1 MRFQFVERALER
13 ILDYLESKFNLDRGF
28 ASGFV
33 LMFCGYAA
41 TNLILFLANLIV
53 ARTFGPSMYGQLI
66 VIQSLSN
73 ILVIPMLL
81 GQDVVMLRHAADSG
95 KYFQVVLC
103 SAVLIGV
110 TVSLTLLATVLG
122 LEQVSDWAK
131 MSPYL
136 VTLSLLWAV
145 ALTLKYWGGAVFRTL
160 KQFGRL
166 ARTDIIASSVV
177 LLGIVG
183 LWFSR
188 RLELNTYLITVG
200 FSCGI
205 YLWGLKLLRR
215 PRDKTTSWDQT
226 RKWFRP
232 LLVWGSIYMVTGV
245 SGFFVNGA
253 DRIILNKYW
262 GSEEVGLYGVYMSAA
277 SQLLLPFSLIFVN
290 ALFPHVAAAKDKQS
304 YLNMVNNF
312 LKRFWI
318 LIAGL
323 NLLVVWIIVSLYGP
337 SFQIRALQLSV
348 LSVAV
353 CLNLW
358 WQLRVPLMSSIDL
371 HSFVYGTVSAVIIS
385 VVSLYLNW
393 QVIPVFGIWGA
404 GGMVAATAVAS
415 YWAQEWYFVR
425 YRYKLRAKA

>member
-1 MRFQFVERALER
+1 MKSQFVERAFDQALDFLEA
-13 ILDYLESKFNLDRGF
+13 KFNLNRDF

-53 ARTFGPSMYGQLI
+53 ARTMGPSMYGQLI

-73 ILVIPMLL
+73 ILVIPILF

-95 KYFQVVLC
+95 KHFQVVMG
-103 SAVLIGV
+103 SAILVCLTTIVTGV
-110 TVSLTLLATVLG
+110 GVILG
-122 LEQVSDWAK
+122 IDSISSWAN
-131 MSPYL
+131 MNPYL
-136 VTLSLLWAV
+136 VILSLLWAM
-145 ALTLKYWGGAVFRTL
+145 TLAMKYWGGAVFRAI

-166 ARTDIIASSVV
+166 AQTDIVASVV
-177 LLGIVG
+177 ILLGVIA
-183 LWFSR
+183 LWFAK
-188 RLELNTYLITVG
+188 RLEIPAYLGVIG
-200 FSCGI
+200 LSCGL
-205 YLWGLKLLRR
+205 YLWGLKLL
-215 PRDKTTSWDQT
+215 PRSKNGKGGW
-226 RKWFRP
+226 KWIWP
-232 LLVWGSIYMVTGV
+232 LSVWGSIYMVTGV

-318 LIAGL
+318 LIAGF
-323 NLLVVWIIVSLYGP
+323 NLLVTWIIVGLYGS
-337 SFQIRALQLSV
+337 SFQIRVGQMSFL
-348 LSVAV
+348 AV
-353 CLNLW
+353 GVSLNLW

-371 HSFVYGTVSAVIIS
+371 HSFVYGTVSAVVIS

-393 QVIPVFGIWGA
+393 LIIPLFGIWGA
-404 GGMVAATAVAS
+404 GGMVAVTAVAS
-415 YWAQEWYFVR
+415 YWAQEWYFVK
-425 YRYKLRAKA
+425 YKDKLKA